1 VRLRAPDSAPQLA
14 GVPPRAGACALA
26 PQHPAGSGVG
36 IQRRDVSR
44 RPTPPTSLH
53 TEPRDTD
60 RHPSRRPSSA
70 SARRACALLVAS
82 LLALVLAPRAHAAA
96 PLGWGAPAS
105 ADASGNAPSAIAC
118 PSEALCVAVDRG
130 GNVLTSADPAAVA
143 PSWSSGAVDPGQSLN
158 SVACAPAGPCAAV
171 DGEGGVVAS
180 AAPGAGAASWS
191 ARAAIDGHTAIN
203 GVSCPSTSLCLA
215 VDEAGNVLTNTSPG
229 AGGAGWIAAAIDP
242 EHRLLGVSC
251 AGSALCVALDDAGRV
266 LVSTSPAG
274 GKAAWRAP
282 RAIDPALGLRTI
294 SCPAAGYCVA
304 MDAAG
309 DALSSANP
317 SASAPTWSA
326 TAVDFAGSPTAVS
339 CAASGLCVGVDDHG
353 RAVAGDNPSAPVPA
367 WDESGADPGVALAGI
382 SCLPGGFCVAVDV
395 LGRSVTGRVPPPSA
409 VAATPAEVTDA
420 KATLAGVVDPRD
432 AVLGSCSF
440 EYGASAAYGHSVP
453 CTGVPSPAG
462 GPQLVAAP
470 ITGLLPN
477 TTYHYR
483 VLAASPV
490 GGGVSG
496 DAVFTTAPSSLIAL
510 VYPHPSI
517 SGTPAQGQ
525 RLTCHAGTTPGA
537 SVALTYAWLRDL
549 IPIPAATG
557 STYQVKGT
565 DTGRHLQCQVSARDG
580 GGSAT
585 ARSAFVTVPVQG
597 VQAAAGETQVGR
609 ARFAHGR
616 LSFAV
621 ACSPLAS
628 AGCRLTARLTLMQTV
643 QRRRTTVTLAA
654 LGTVLSAGQHRTVSL
669 LLTRSAARLLAGRH
683 RLPALLTVSG
693 TVIGVIQASL
703 ARQQLL
709 LAAAAGRRTAHLGST
724 AARAARPSASVPAAR
739 TANTA
744 PAPLAPT
751 PYMGWDSYF
760 TFGAHYSESS
770 VLQQASELLSL
781 GLSARGY
788 RYVWLDVGW
797 WHGARAADGQILVN
811 HSQWPHGLAW
821 LTQTLHGAGLR
832 VGLYTDVGSDGCGGG
847 GQGSYGHYQQDANT
861 FAAWGFDAVK
871 VDFCGGSERHLSPAA
886 AYGAFHAAILANSS
900 HRPML
905 VSICDF
911 LQPGQYAEEEPG
923 FGESAFTSYT
933 FGPSDGNSWRTNTD
947 VGFPGR
953 VAFVDVL
960 RNLDADAA
968 QPQAAGP
975 GHWNDPDYLGPDQG
989 LSAAQFRTQLSMWA
1003 VLAAP
1008 LMVSDDLTRISSA
1021 SLAAIRNGDV
1031 LAVDQDPAG
1040 VQGTLIATAGA
1051 GQVWV
1056 KPLSDGSR
1064 AVALLNRG
1072 SSPVQLQSSARAI
1085 GMPAAG
1091 SYLLRDLWT
1100 HALHSTPNAIAAR
1113 VGSYSTVLLRV
1124 YPR

>member
-1 VRLRAPDSAPQLA
+1 ML
-14 GVPPRAGACALA
+14 PRAGMRAPA
-26 PQHPAGSGVG
+26 PQHRASGRVG
-36 IQRRDVSR
+36 IQRGAVFC
-44 RPTPPTSLH
+44 RPAPPTSLL
-53 TEPRDTD
+53 TDPRETD
-60 RHPSRRPSSA
+60 RHPSRRAASP
-70 SARRACALLVAS
+70 SARRARTLLAAS
-82 LLALVLAPRAHAAA
+82 LLAIVLAPAAAHAAA
-96 PLGWGAPAS
+96 PLGWGAPAA
-105 ADASGNAPSAIAC
+105 ADASGHAPSAIAC

-130 GNVLTSADPAAVA
+130 GNVLTSADPSAAA
-143 PSWSSGAVDPGQSLN
+143 PSWGSGAVDPGQSLN
-158 SVACAPAGPCAAV
+158 SVACAPAGPCVAV

-180 AAPGAGAASWS
+180 AAPGAGAPTWS
-191 ARAAIDGHTAIN
+191 ARAAIDGHTALS
-203 GVSCPSTSLCLA
+203 GVSCPSASLCAA
-215 VDEAGNVLTNTSPG
+215 VDEAGNVLTSTAPG
-229 AGGAGWIAAAIDP
+229 AGGASWIATSIDP

-251 AGSALCVALDDAGRV
+251 AGPALCVALDDAGRV
-266 LVSTSPAG
+266 LVSTDPAG

-282 RAIDPALGLRTI
+282 RAIDPALGLRAI

-317 SASAPTWSA
+317 GAAAPTWSS
-326 TAVDFAGSPTAVS
+326 TAVDFGGSPTAVS

-353 RAVAGDNPSAPVPA
+353 RALASDGPAAPEPA
-367 WDESGADPGVALAGI
+367 WDESGADPGVALAGV
-382 SCLPGGFCVAVDV
+382 SCLPGGFCVGVDI
-395 LGRSVTGRVPPPSA
+395 LGRSVTGRVPAPSA
-409 VAATPAEVTDA
+409 AAATPAEVTDA
-420 KATLAGVVDPRD
+420 KATLSGVVDPHD
-432 AVLGSCSF
+432 AVLGSCGF
-440 EYGASAAYGHSVP
+440 EYGVSAAYGHSVP
-453 CTGVPSPAG
+453 CAGVPSAG
-462 GPQLVAAP
+462 GGAQLVAAP
-470 ITGLLPN
+470 IAGLLPN

-496 DAVFTTAPSSLIAL
+496 DAEFTTAPSSLIAL

-549 IPIPAATG
+549 IPIPTATG
-557 STYQVKGT
+557 SIYQVKGT
-565 DTGRHLQCQVSARDG
+565 DTGRHLQCQVTARDG

-585 ARSAFVTVPVQG
+585 AHSAFVTVPVEG

-609 ARFAHGR
+609 ARFSRGR
-616 LSFAV
+616 LSFPV
-621 ACSPLAS
+621 TCSPLAS
-628 AGCRLTARLTLMQTV
+628 SGCRLTARLTLVQTL

-654 LGTVLSAGQHRTVSL
+654 VSMVLSAGQHRTVSL
-669 LLTRSAARLLAGRH
+669 TLTRSAARLLAGRH
-683 RLPALLTVSG
+683 RLPALLSVSG

-709 LAAAAGRRTAHLGST
+709 LAATAGHRARHVGGAPAVT
-724 AARAARPSASVPAAR
+724 ARASASARALPAAVARPAAAR
-739 TANTA
+739 TAAGTA
-744 PAPLAPT
+744 PASVPLAPT

-770 VLQQASELLSL
+770 VLRQASEMLSL
-781 GLSARGY
+781 GLRARGY
-788 RYVWLDVGW
+788 RYVWLDAGW
-797 WHGARAADGQILVN
+797 WQGARAANGQILVS
-811 HSQWPHGLAW
+811 HAQWPHGLAW

-832 VGLYTDVGSDGCGGG
+832 VGLYTDAGSDGCGGA
-847 GQGSYGHYQQDANT
+847 GQGSYGHYQQDADT

-871 VDFCGGSERHLSPAA
+871 VDFCGGSERHLSPPA
-886 AYGAFHAAILANSS
+886 AYGAFHAAIAANSS

-905 VSICDF
+905 LSICDF
-911 LQPGQYAEEEPG
+911 LQPGQYAEGEPG

-947 VGFPGR
+947 VGFPGK
-953 VAFVDVL
+953 VAFADVL
-960 RNLDADAA
+960 RNMDADAA

-989 LSAAQFRTQLSMWA
+989 LSASQFRTQLSMWA
-1003 VLAAP
+1003 LLAAP
-1008 LMVSDDLTRISSA
+1008 LMISDDLTRISSA
-1021 SLAAIRNGDV
+1021 SLAAVRQGEV

-1072 SSPVQLQSSARAI
+1072 TSPLQVQTSARAI
-1085 GMPAAG
+1085 GMPSAG

-1100 HALHSTPNAIAAR
+1100 HALHSTRSAIAAR
-1113 VGSYSTVLLRV
+1113 VGGDSTVLLRV